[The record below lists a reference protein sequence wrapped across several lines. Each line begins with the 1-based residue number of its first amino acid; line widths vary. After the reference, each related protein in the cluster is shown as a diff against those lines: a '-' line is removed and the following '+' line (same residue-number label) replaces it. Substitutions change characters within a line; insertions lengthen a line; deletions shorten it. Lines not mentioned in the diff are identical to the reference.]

1 MNTNMIIASLVG
13 MTVTVGAVAFVA
25 TDITDS
31 ATAVVDS
38 ANFHQLATAL
48 EVYYA
53 VNQAYPQ
60 VRGGDELVNA
70 LFDGE
75 YIRNKPLEP
84 AVFVYESKDNGQ
96 DYSLKVAR
104 VEGRSTNGDDQ
115 EF

>member
-48 EVYYA
+48 
-53 VNQAYPQ
+53 
-60 VRGGDELVNA
+60 
-70 LFDGE
+70 
-75 YIRNKPLEP
+75 
-84 AVFVYESKDNGQ
+84 
-96 DYSLKVAR
+96 
-104 VEGRSTNGDDQ
+104 
-115 EF
+115 